1 MDRAMKQS
9 THQFRK
15 IFFHISKYLACN
27 AKKNIAVEDNKK
39 RINIANF
46 TDIYTNIY
54 TCIICDDNDSK

>member
-1 MDRAMKQS
+1 MNRAMKQS